1 MNEEALTALQ
11 RLGLTAYEAR
21 VYVALEKL
29 QSATASQIADV
40 SDVPRS
46 QVYQTATALED
57 RGFIEEQ
64 QANPTR
70 YRVVPVE
77 EIRQQFEAQFRTDKR
92 QAFEYIESIQ
102 GTLAETKQESKAEI
116 WTVRG
121 RPNVATRTTQL
132 LANAERAVLYG
143 ARPDMLSRERD
154 IADQLGELGAHG
166 VEVTVLT
173 GEDVTADIP
182 DSVSVVR
189 MPDDRTEDAPT
200 GRILAV
206 DGTALLLSVVTDEDG
221 GQTDDETAIWSAET
235 DFAHVLIQLFEGWV
249 DSHCHY

>member
-29 QSATASQIADV
+29 QSATASEIADV

-70 YRVVPVE
+70 YRVVPVD

-102 GTLAETKQESKAEI
+102 GTLAGTKQESKAEI

-121 RPNVATRTTQL
+121 RPNVATRTDQL
-132 LANAERAVLYG
+132 LADAERTVLYG
-143 ARPDMLSRERD
+143 ARPDMLVRERD
-154 IADQLGELGAHG
+154 IADQLGELGERG
-166 VEVTVLT
+166 VEVTLVT
-173 GEDVTADIP
+173 GEDLTVDVPA
-182 DSVSVVR
+182 SVAVVR
-189 MPDDRTEDAPT
+189 MPDDRTGDAPT

-206 DGTALLLSVVTDEDG
+206 DGTALLLSVVTD

-235 DFAHVLIQLFEGWV
+235 DFADVLIQLFEGWV
-249 DSHCHY
+249 GNHYRY

>member
-1 MNEEALTALQ
+1 MSDEALAALQ
-11 RLGLTAYEAR
+11 RLGLTAYESR

-29 QSATASQIADV
+29 QSATASEIADV

-46 QVYQTATALED
+46 QVYQTAATLED

-77 EIRQQFEAQFRTDKR
+77 EIRQQFEAQFQTDKR
-92 QAFEYIESIQ
+92 QAFEYIESVQ

-121 RPNVATRTTQL
+121 RPNVATRASHL
-132 LANAERAVLYG
+132 LTDADRSVIYG
-143 ARPDMLSRERD
+143 TRPDILAREPEIVNR
-154 IADQLGELGAHG
+154 LGELGERG
-166 VEVTVLT
+166 VAVTLLT
-173 GEDVTADIP
+173 GEDVTIDVLDA
-182 DSVSVVR
+182 VSIVR
-189 MPDDRTEDAPT
+189 MPEDRTGDAPM

-206 DGTALLLSVVTDEDG
+206 DGTALLLSVVTAGDG
-221 GQTDDETAIWSAET
+221 GQPDDETAIWSAET

-249 DSHCHY
+249 DNHCEY